1 MKMSIIIISIL
12 LSACSSKQT
21 LTGTSQPRTS
31 DYQVGEKWVW
41 KYKGVTS
48 QGIIRADGE
57 DIKEVIKDDGVM
69 KISDG
74 KNHIEITKI
83 TEPNQSATPRFKWPL
98 SVGKTWTFEETWKSQ
113 DGTTGKSTQEVEV
126 ISYQKEKVMAGSFM
140 TYKIQYKGK
149 ITNSRGYNAVTDEVI
164 LYAPSIK
171 NFIKLTQKQDDY
183 YYVEELKEY
192 FKPN

>member
-1 MKMSIIIISIL
+1 MKIVVILLSIL
-12 LSACSSKQT
+12 LTACSSLQSVT
-21 LTGTSQPRTS
+21 ITSQPTAS

-41 KYKGVTS
+41 KYKGVTD

-57 DIKEVIKDDGVM
+57 DTKQVINDNGVM

-83 TEPNQSATPRFKWPL
+83 TEPNHSATPRFKWPL

-126 ISYQKEKVMAGSFM
+126 ISYQKENVMAGSFM
-140 TYKIQYKGK
+140 AYKIQGK
-149 ITNSRGYNAVTDEVI
+149 
-164 LYAPSIK
+164 
-171 NFIKLTQKQDDY
+171 Y
-183 YYVEELKEY
+183 YQLKRLQ
-192 FKPN
+192 FRN